1 MENFRSFFVFPWK
14 FMVNA
19 ECYFRRPLRPDETEE
34 TMNRTAH
41 KKRTALLLAAMTC
54 LRAFPAAAEEL
65 DPAAGQQPEL
75 TGTEQR
81 VIEAVAVPD
90 PSESMAEAGTA
101 EGDLDLPD
109 TLSVLFAGSET
120 TEEQEVIW
128 QCSTYDAD
136 IEGSYVFQSVFTDT
150 SLVWDDMP
158 AMTVTVAKYLTI
170 TQYLEQLPESSSVFQ
185 MSEEEKNEVRTLL
198 LQISA
203 LENEMSDED
212 RTEWQSRNP
221 GKYALYQELC
231 SILLNQSGGE
241 HDYLDEDLI
250 YVETLAVSEMKDG
263 IGPFDE
269 EDTAGRDTSDSN
281 HRIRTFDTLTYT
293 LFYRTR
299 SNGIYDSVGRGYMFY
314 EFVLPC
320 TENEAVFDTE
330 SMGWAGNRCTDLNDL
345 TPGTTGWTLST
356 DGEGNQ
362 VLLVKR
368 FMEPNETAENAF
380 PGSGTVSAV
389 VHILGASNGTVIQPV
404 FRAWMDHNDIGQAAE
419 CVSEPV
425 EITCELR
432 MNAALA
438 KHTHTQGLDVFD
450 FSTGNDLALNKDAG
464 QVKGRIYGY
473 SVNLQLYSKG
483 SAGTGADLKGCA
495 VPDGP
500 ISISVDMQAV
510 YRRSSDSSSPI
521 SMNDDGFVP
530 LIWSYEGNKRP
541 YSDLQ
546 ADERDVKSYGL
557 TYATLAPLNRK
568 NERPDIMPA
577 DGSNGCWNG
586 GDWHAVQEGSV
597 ATFTIYPK
605 SEEHPNG
612 YEVNPQWFPN
622 GNSGAA
628 PKNQNIYW
636 KPSDGVFTA
645 RVGCISAAEVYFI
658 VPFEQNGTGLSEWY
672 EDTGTVELSAADA
685 QLKVSDVL
693 LEQGSNADD
702 VLTWSVFIAGG
713 GVYTPNIHYASADGY
728 GDINHNEEPDSF
740 LHTGE
745 DAVAV
750 GQPFGITW
758 GLWCD
763 PRGDSDNVV
772 YAANSLMKFDD
783 EGILLQNSDG
793 SPASPSVYN
802 DGYYA
807 SGTYSW
813 MYAAKPDGTGW
824 HDDAEMNDAVES
836 DLIYFSDLQQLQD
849 QGYICVGILTQYRK
863 DLSEKE
869 FTKKAAL
876 SYIPCM
882 SGEESQTAGNVYQ
895 IRISTTWWL
904 KDKVS
909 AAGGMIPLRPEGDAN
924 RTFVLPPGDKQD
936 VKENYVKAVWEN
948 SAYVSGHTGDNHD
961 GDSVYVTPFRSEI
974 EITAAQTQSGSAEP
988 ARIYSLDSGQR
999 YVEYRIKPSLTTY
1012 TQTGEGTPVT
1022 VTVRA
1027 VLPAQLMYNS
1037 DFGSWY
1043 ASGSQYVQAGI
1054 GKQGSCSGVPL
1065 EPVLTAGEN
1074 GQTILTWTLQNII
1087 PSQDMNNIYFGTVI
1101 DEENGYIEV
1110 ADQQQI
1116 IVTASISADGDHRP
1130 LTPAN
1135 DNISEAGIRISKQL
1149 AMAVSK
1155 RADRRFIDPQESAGW
1170 TITAGNNGSSDLTD
1184 SVVLD
1189 VFASDSTYTGD
1200 LYLDEFRILKY
1211 SADGTKVT
1219 ADNIG
1224 DWEIWYTYQEVD
1236 EASAETI
1243 TAGQIRSS
1251 SAWIRGTVQP
1261 DGEDRILV
1269 TDPKERKNIK
1279 AAAVVGTLYRQQ
1291 TCRLHISVT
1300 MPGCQGGQKIRN
1312 TVYRGSDTGES
1323 TVYIVSR
1330 SIEGIIWKDGDL
1342 DGQRSVQEQPMHD
1355 MTITLLKQNT
1365 AGNYETYEAN
1375 GLPAVVHSS
1384 QSMDV
1389 HTGTVSSYTDGRYRF
1404 ASLPEGTYR
1413 ILIETAGLQEYLLS
1427 PLHIGSPD
1435 TDSDGIGIYEEGR
1448 LSGIGISDITLPE
1461 ASSIG
1466 SYRYVSENND
1476 AGIAPARQP
1485 LLIRKTW
1492 IRETQ
1497 TALPE
1502 EIMIGLYEDG
1512 QLLETYTL
1520 TQANAVSGRD
1530 IWQIT
1535 TEELPVY
1542 RQDGSDR
1549 IQYTVSES
1557 AVSGCSKDMLGG
1569 KTVFVQAGEAVSEAG
1584 LWAAESRLSGD
1595 CLEVVNTWEP
1605 AEEELT
1611 GTFEMT
1617 LRKCSAEH
1625 SLINEPAV
1633 FELFSSG
1640 VFIGQYTT
1648 EAGSV
1653 MISSLEAGSY
1663 VLKEVTAPAG
1673 YVRSDADISF
1683 EIRQDGTL
1691 YLRDELTENRIIRFF
1706 RKLFR
1711 LETQEHA
1718 HAEWDANEQ
1727 TMTVINERIKGS
1739 LKITKHTED
1748 TEGEPLQTQQSY
1760 RFALHTADGDLIR
1773 TFEVRNNESTLLND
1787 IPYGN
1792 YVLTELN
1799 GTEDSLSPAYIFR
1812 RFTVTGDPAVRING
1826 ETVEL
1831 TVTNIYERRKTDLPV
1846 EKIWDG
1852 RELAEAEFVLYADGE
1867 DIRHLSVNAE
1877 SSWKGIFAGLN
1888 EYDDTGRQIVYEI
1901 RENVPL
1907 GYAVTADAAGHVFT
1921 NHQISLA
1928 VLKTDEKGNPLP
1940 GAQLCL
1946 WDEHGNE
1953 VCRWTSSEEREEL
1966 GPKLKASQSYSI
1978 TEIKIPDGYAS
1989 HNTAVEFSVLQDGTV
2004 ITDADMDGH
2013 VLKIEN
2019 VPLDIRV
2026 EKLDS
2031 FTKKP
2036 LSGAVLKIID
2046 ETGKVID
2053 RWTSTE
2059 EAHRLQSVSAGKTY
2073 TLIEEKAPEQYEI
2086 SASITF
2092 TAASSDQT
2100 QVITMYDRKRSEFL
2114 TALPKTGGDG
2124 YPLFWAGVFLISGAL
2139 FTLSAKL
2146 LLKR

>member
-1 MENFRSFFVFPWK
+1 
-14 FMVNA
+14 MVNA
-19 ECYFRRPLRPDETEE
+19 ECYFRRPLRPIETEE
-34 TMNRTAH
+34 TMNRISW
-41 KKRTALLLAAMTC
+41 KKLEAVLLTAMTC
-54 LRAFPAAAEEL
+54 LCAVTVSAEEPEL
-65 DPAAGQQPEL
+65 PEEQPEL
-75 TGTEQR
+75 TETEHR
-81 VIEAVAVPD
+81 EIEAVAVPD
-90 PSESMAEAGTA
+90 PSQIRTEPGTA
-101 EGDLDLPD
+101 AEELDLPD

-120 TEEQEVIW
+120 PEEQGVIW

-136 IEGSYVFQSVFTDT
+136 TEGSYIFQSEFTDT
-150 SLVWDDMP
+150 SLAWDDMP
-158 AMTVTVAKYLTI
+158 AMTVIVEKYLTI
-170 TQYLEQLPESSSVFQ
+170 TGYLEQLPESSSVFQ
-185 MSEEEKNEVRTLL
+185 MSDEEKNGVRSL
-198 LQISA
+198 LQLIRSI
-203 LENEMSDED
+203 ENEMTEED
-212 RTEWQSRNP
+212 RTAWQSRVP
-221 GKYALYQELC
+221 EKYALYQELC
-231 SILLNQSGGE
+231 TILLDQSGGE
-241 HDYLDEDLI
+241 HDYLDDDLI
-250 YVETLAVSEMKDG
+250 YVETLSVSEMKDG

-269 EDTAGRDTSDSN
+269 EDTAGKDTSDSN
-281 HRIRTFDTLTYT
+281 RRIRTFDTLTYT

-299 SNGIYDSVGRGYMFY
+299 SYGIYDSVGSGYMFY
-314 EFVLPC
+314 EFILPC
-320 TENEAVFDTE
+320 TEKEAVFDTE
-330 SMGWAGNRCTDLNDL
+330 SMGWAGNGCSDLDAL
-345 TPGTTGWTLST
+345 APGTTGWTLST

-389 VHILGASNGTVIQPV
+389 IHILGASNGKVIQPV
-404 FRAWMDHNDIGQAAE
+404 FRTWMDHNDMERAAE
-419 CVSEPV
+419 CISEQV
-425 EITCELR
+425 EVTCELR

-495 VPDGP
+495 LPEGP
-500 ISISVDMQAV
+500 ISVSVDMQAV
-510 YRRSSDSSSPI
+510 FRRSSASSAPV

-546 ADERDVKSYGL
+546 TDARDVKSYGL

-586 GDWHAVQEGSV
+586 GDWTAVQEGSV
-597 ATFTIYPK
+597 VTFTIYPK
-605 SEEHPNG
+605 SDEHPGG
-612 YEVNPQWFPN
+612 YEVNPRWFPN

-685 QLKVSDVL
+685 QLKVDGVL
-693 LEQGSNADD
+693 LEQGNSSDD
-702 VLTWSVFIAGG
+702 VLTWSEFIAGG

-745 DAVAV
+745 DAVAA
-750 GQPFGITW
+750 GQPMGITW

-763 PRGDSDNVV
+763 PRGDSDNTV
-772 YAANSLMKFDD
+772 YAVNSLMKFDD

-793 SPASPSVYN
+793 AQSSPSVYQ

-807 SGTYSW
+807 SGSYSW

-824 HDDAEMNDAVES
+824 NNDAEMNAAVES
-836 DLIYFSDLQQLQD
+836 DLIYFSDLQQLRD
-849 QGYICVGILTQYRK
+849 QGFTCVGILTQYRK

-869 FTKKAAL
+869 FTKKAIL
-876 SYIPCM
+876 SYIPCT
-882 SGEESQTAGNVYQ
+882 SGEETAGNVYQ

-904 KDKVS
+904 KDRVS
-909 AAGGMIPLRPEGDAN
+909 AAGGMIPLRPEGTDN
-924 RTFVLPPGDKQD
+924 LTFVLPQGDKQN
-936 VKENYVKAVWEN
+936 VKEDYVKAVWEN

-961 GDSVYVTPFRSEI
+961 GDSVYVTPFRSEV
-974 EITAAQTQSGSAEP
+974 EITAAQIQAGSEEP

-999 YVEYRIKPSLTTY
+999 YVEYRIRPSLTTY

-1022 VTVRA
+1022 VTVKA
-1027 VLPAQLMYNS
+1027 VLPPQLMYNS

-1043 ASGSQYVQAGI
+1043 ASGAQYIQAGI
-1054 GKQGSCSGVPL
+1054 GKQGSCSGQPL
-1065 EPVLTAGEN
+1065 EPALTSGEN
-1074 GQTILTWTLQNII
+1074 GQTVLTWTLENII
-1087 PSQDMNNIYFGTVI
+1087 PSQNMDNIYFGTVI

-1110 ADQQQI
+1110 TDQQQI
-1116 IVTASISADGDHRP
+1116 IVKAVISADGDHRP

-1155 RADRRFIDPQESAGW
+1155 RADRRFIDPNESAEW
-1170 TITAGNNGSSDLTD
+1170 TVTAGNNGSSDLTD

-1200 LYLDEFRILKY
+1200 LLLDEFRILKY

-1219 ADNIG
+1219 AENLN
-1224 DWEIWYTYQEVD
+1224 DWEIWYTYQEINET
-1236 EASAETI
+1236 EAENI

-1251 SAWIRGTVQP
+1251 SGWIRGTVQN
-1261 DGEDRILV
+1261 DGEDRFLV
-1269 TDPKERKNIK
+1269 LDQAARKNIK

-1291 TCRLHISVT
+1291 TCRLHISVA
-1300 MPGCQGGQKIRN
+1300 MPGSQGGQKVRN

-1330 SIEGIIWKDGDL
+1330 SIEGIVWNDGDL

-1365 AGNYETYEAN
+1365 AGNYEPYAAD
-1375 GLPAVVHSS
+1375 GVPAVIHSS

-1389 HTGTVSSYTDGRYRF
+1389 HTGTVSAYTDGRYRF
-1404 ASLPEGTYR
+1404 MSLPEGTYR
-1413 ILIETAGLQEYLLS
+1413 ILIEADCLPEYLLS
-1427 PLHIGSPD
+1427 PLHIGSTE
-1435 TDSDGIGIYEEGR
+1435 TDSDGVGIYEEGK
-1448 LSGIGISDITLPE
+1448 LSGIGISGIVMPE

-1466 SYRYVSENND
+1466 SYRYASENND
-1476 AGIAPARQP
+1476 AGMAPAHQP
-1485 LLIRKTW
+1485 LVIRKIW
-1492 IRETQ
+1492 IKEAQ

-1502 EIMIGLYEDG
+1502 EITIKLYADG
-1512 QLLETYTL
+1512 ELLETYTL
-1520 TQANAVSGRD
+1520 TKTDAVSGTD

-1535 TEELPVY
+1535 TAALPVY

-1557 AVSGCSKDMLGG
+1557 AVSGCRRDMLGG
-1569 KTVFVQAGEAVSEAG
+1569 RTVFALTGEAVSEPG
-1584 LWAAESRLSGD
+1584 LWIAESRLSGD
-1595 CLEVVNTWEP
+1595 CLEVINTWDP
-1605 AEEELT
+1605 AEEEQT

-1617 LRKCSAEH
+1617 LRKCSTEH

-1633 FELFSSG
+1633 FELFRSG
-1640 VFIGQYTT
+1640 VSLGQYTT

-1653 MISSLEAGSY
+1653 MIGSLEEGSY
-1663 VLKEVTAPAG
+1663 VLREVTAPAG

-1683 EIRQDGTL
+1683 EILQDGTL
-1691 YLRDELTENRIIRFF
+1691 YLRDELTENGIIRFL

-1711 LETQEHA
+1711 LETQEHGC
-1718 HAEWDANEQ
+1718 AEWDAEER

-1748 TEGEPLQTQQSY
+1748 IEGDPIATEQNY

-1773 TFEVRNNESTLLND
+1773 TFEVKNGQSTVLND
-1787 IPYGN
+1787 IPYGI
-1792 YVLTELN
+1792 YILTELN
-1799 GTEDSLSPAYIFR
+1799 GTEDSLSPAYVFR
-1812 RFTVTGDPAVRING
+1812 RFAVTGDPAVKVNG
-1826 ETVEL
+1826 EIVEL
-1831 TVTNIYERRKTDLPV
+1831 TVTNIYERRKKDMPV

-1852 RELAEAEFVLYADGE
+1852 AELPEAEFVLYADGK
-1867 DIRHLSVNAE
+1867 DAGHLSVNAE
-1877 SSWKGIFAGLN
+1877 SSWKGVFEGLN
-1888 EYDDTGRQIVYEI
+1888 EYDDAGRPISYEI
-1901 RENVPL
+1901 KEVVPP
-1907 GYAVTADAAGHVFT
+1907 GYAVTADETGSVFT
-1921 NHQISLA
+1921 NHQISLF
-1928 VLKTDEKGNPLP
+1928 VLKTDEKGNALP
-1940 GAQLCL
+1940 GAQLSL
-1946 WDEHGNE
+1946 RDSHGNE
-1953 VCRWTSSEEREEL
+1953 VYSWTSSEVREEL
-1966 GPKLKASQSYSI
+1966 GSKLKASESYSI

-1989 HNTAVEFSVLQDGTV
+1989 HGTAIEFSVLQDGTV
-2004 ITDADMDGH
+2004 ISDADLSGH

-2073 TLIEEKAPEQYEI
+2073 TLIEEKAPDQYQI
-2086 SASITF
+2086 SAPITF

-2100 QVITMYDRKRSEFL
+2100 QIITMYDKKKSEFL

-2124 YPLFWAGVFLISGAL
+2124 YPVFWLGVFLASGAL
-2139 FTLSAKL
+2139 FAMSAKAL
-2146 LLKR
+2146 MKR

>member
-1 MENFRSFFVFPWK
+1 M
-14 FMVNA
+14 
-19 ECYFRRPLRPDETEE
+19 ETEE
-34 TMNRTAH
+34 TMYSTAW
-41 KKRTALLLAAMTC
+41 KKRQALLFAAMIC
-54 LRAFPAAAEEL
+54 LRTMPVTAEEP
-65 DPAAGQQPEL
+65 DPASEQQTES
-75 TGTEQR
+75 TETEQR

-90 PSESMAEAGTA
+90 PSEIMAEAGTA
-101 EGDLDLPD
+101 EEDLYLPD
-109 TLSVLFAGSET
+109 TLAVLFAGSET
-120 TEEQEVIW
+120 PEEQEAVW

-136 IEGSYVFQSVFTDT
+136 IEGSYVFQSVFADT

-158 AMTVTVAKYLTI
+158 EMTVIIVKFLKI

-185 MSEEEKNEVRTLL
+185 MSEEEKDSIRTLL
-198 LQISA
+198 QQIRS
-203 LENEMSDED
+203 LENGMSEED
-212 RTEWQSRNP
+212 RTEWQGRNP
-221 GKYALYQELC
+221 EKYALYQELC
-231 SILLNQSGGE
+231 TILLDQSGGE
-241 HDYLDEDLI
+241 HDYLDDDLI
-250 YVETLAVSEMKDG
+250 YVETLSVSEMKDG

-269 EDTAGRDTSDSN
+269 ADTPGRDTSDAN

-299 SNGIYDSVGRGYMFY
+299 SNGIYDSVGSGYMFY
-314 EFVLPC
+314 EFILPC
-320 TENEAVFDTE
+320 TEKEAVFDTE
-330 SMGWAGNRCTDLNDL
+330 SMGWTGNQCNDL
-345 TPGTTGWTLST
+345 DTLAPGTTGWTLSK

-380 PGSGTVSAV
+380 PGSGTVSV
-389 VHILGASNGTVIQPV
+389 VIHILGASDGTVIQPV
-404 FRAWMDHNDIGQAAE
+404 FRAWMDHNDISQAAE

-425 EITCELR
+425 EVTCELR

-450 FSTGNDLALNKDAG
+450 FSTGNSLALNKDAG

-495 VPDGP
+495 LPGGP
-500 ISISVDMQAV
+500 ISVSVDMQAV
-510 YRRSSDSSSPI
+510 YRKSSASSSPV
-521 SMNDDGFVP
+521 SMNNDGFVP

-546 ADERDVKSYGL
+546 TDERDVKSYGL

-586 GDWHAVQEGSV
+586 GDWSAVQEGSV
-597 ATFTIYPK
+597 VTYTIYPK
-605 SEEHPNG
+605 SEQHPNG

-645 RVGCISAAEVYFI
+645 RVGCISAAEVYFV
-658 VPFEQNGTGLSEWY
+658 VPYEQNGTDLSEWY
-672 EDTGTVELSAADA
+672 EDTGTVELSVTDA

-693 LEQGSNADD
+693 LEQGNTSDD
-702 VLTWSVFIAGG
+702 VLTWSAFIAGG

-745 DAVAV
+745 DAVAA

-793 SPASPSVYN
+793 TPGSPSAYN

-824 HDDAEMNDAVES
+824 SDDAEMNDAVES

-849 QGYICVGILTQYRK
+849 LGYTCVGILTQYRK

-876 SYIPCM
+876 SYIPCTTAD
-882 SGEESQTAGNVYQ
+882 ESQTVGNVYQ

-909 AAGGMIPLRPEGDAN
+909 AAGGMIPLRPEGTDN
-924 RTFVLPPGDKQD
+924 LSFIFPQGDRQD
-936 VKENYVKAVWEN
+936 VKEEYVKAVWEN

-974 EITAAQTQSGSAEP
+974 EITAAQTRTGSAEP

-1027 VLPAQLMYNS
+1027 VMPAQLMYNN

-1043 ASGSQYVQAGI
+1043 ASGSQYVQTGI
-1054 GKQGSCSGVPL
+1054 GKQGSCSGIPL

-1074 GQTILTWTLQNII
+1074 GQTILTWTLENII
-1087 PSQDMNNIYFGTVI
+1087 PSQDMDNIYFGTVI
-1101 DEENGYIEV
+1101 DEENGYIEI

-1116 IVTASISADGDHRP
+1116 IVTSSISADGDHRP

-1155 RADRRFIDPQESAGW
+1155 KADRRFIDPQESAGW

-1211 SADGTKVT
+1211 SADGTKIT
-1219 ADNIG
+1219 AENIG
-1224 DWEIWYTYQEVD
+1224 DWEIWYTFQEID
-1236 EASAETI
+1236 EAAAEHI
-1243 TAGQIRSS
+1243 TAGQIRNSP
-1251 SAWIRGTVQP
+1251 AWIKGTVQS
-1261 DGEDRILV
+1261 DREDRVLV
-1269 TDPKERKNIK
+1269 LDPGERKNIK
-1279 AAAVVGTLYRQQ
+1279 AAAVIGTLYRQQ
-1291 TCRLHISVT
+1291 TCRLHLRVS
-1300 MPGCQGGQKIRN
+1300 MPGSQGGQKIRN

-1330 SIEGIIWKDGDL
+1330 SIEGIIWEDGDL
-1342 DGQRSVQEQPMHD
+1342 DGQRSSLEQPMHD
-1355 MTITLLKQNT
+1355 MTVTLLKQDT
-1365 AGNYETYEAN
+1365 AGNYEIYESD
-1375 GLPAVVHSS
+1375 GVPAVIHSS

-1389 HTGTVSSYTDGRYRF
+1389 HTGTVSTYTDGRYRF
-1404 ASLPEGTYR
+1404 TSLPEGTYR
-1413 ILIETAGLQEYLLS
+1413 ILIEADCLPEYLLS
-1427 PLHIGSPD
+1427 PLHIGNKDS
-1435 TDSDGIGIYEEGR
+1435 DSDGTGIYEEER
-1448 LSGIGISDITLPE
+1448 LTGIGIDGITMPE

-1466 SYRYVSENND
+1466 SYRYASENND
-1476 AGIAPARQP
+1476 AGIAPAAQP

-1492 IRETQ
+1492 VRETQ
-1497 TALPE
+1497 TALPA
-1502 EIMIGLYEDG
+1502 EILIGLYADG

-1520 TQANAVSGRD
+1520 TQADAVSGTD

-1535 TEELPVY
+1535 TVALPVY

-1557 AVSGCSKDMLGG
+1557 AVAGCSKEILDGN
-1569 KTVFVQAGEAVSEAG
+1569 TVFVQTGETVSEAG
-1584 LWAAESRLSGD
+1584 LWISENRLSGD
-1595 CLEVVNTWEP
+1595 RLEVINTWDP
-1605 AEEELT
+1605 ASEEQT

-1617 LRKCSAEH
+1617 LQKCSADH

-1633 FELFSSG
+1633 FELFRSG
-1640 VFIGQYTT
+1640 VSLGQYTT
-1648 EAGSV
+1648 DAGSV
-1653 MISSLEAGSY
+1653 MISSLEEGSY
-1663 VLKEVTAPAG
+1663 VLREVTAPEG

-1683 EIRQDGTL
+1683 EILQDGTL
-1691 YLRDELTENRIIRFF
+1691 YLKDELTENGLIRFL

-1711 LETQEHA
+1711 LEAQDHG
-1718 HAEWDANEQ
+1718 HAEWDAAEQ
-1727 TMTVINERIKGS
+1727 TMTVTNERIRGN

-1748 TEGEPLQTQQSY
+1748 TEGDPLQTEQSY

-1773 TFEVRNNESTLLND
+1773 TFEIRNNESTVLND

-1799 GTEDSLSPAYIFR
+1799 GTEDSLSPAYVFR
-1812 RFTVTGDPAVRING
+1812 RFTVTGDPAVRISG

-1831 TVTNIYERRKTDLPV
+1831 TVTNIYERRKVDLPV

-1852 RELAEAEFVLYADGE
+1852 AELAEAEFILLADGE

-1877 SSWKGIFAGLN
+1877 SSWKGVFAGLN
-1888 EYDDTGRQIVYEI
+1888 EYDDTGRKIVYEI
-1901 RENVPL
+1901 RENVPA
-1907 GYAVTADAAGHVFT
+1907 GYAVTVDDTGHIFT

-1928 VLKTDEKGNPLP
+1928 VLKTDERGNALP

-1953 VCRWTSSEEREEL
+1953 IYSWTSSGAQEEL
-1966 GPKLKASQSYSI
+1966 GPKLKASEGYSI

-1989 HNTAVEFSVLQDGTV
+1989 HNGPVEFSVLQDGTV
-2004 ITDADMDGH
+2004 ITDADMEGR

-2036 LSGAVLKIID
+2036 LAGAVLKIID

-2073 TLIEEKAPEQYEI
+2073 TLMEEQAPEQYEV

-2100 QVITMYDRKRSEFL
+2100 QFITMYDRKKSEFL

-2124 YPLFWAGVFLISGAL
+2124 YPLFWAGVFLVSGAL